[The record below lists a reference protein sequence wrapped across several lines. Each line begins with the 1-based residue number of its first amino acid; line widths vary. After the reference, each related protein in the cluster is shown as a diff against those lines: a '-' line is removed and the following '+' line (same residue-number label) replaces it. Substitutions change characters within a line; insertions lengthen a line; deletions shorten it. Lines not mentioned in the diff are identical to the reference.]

1 MHDLTKLQIRAKVL
15 SVISEIK
22 LVNEFSETL
31 LNKFCSEL
39 ISIDDKNTVF
49 DILIK
54 EYIKT
59 NENEGIFISFIIKKL
74 INPDYIE
81 QQVFKLLESANY
93 SDETKYKLIELLKTA
108 GIQYDFNTLPQYF
121 EKPSEI
127 LDSET
132 KKLLETAAYNPES
145 MLDFLDFVSAVND
158 KDKNLLLDSLK
169 SDYSGDILANI
180 IYPVLLSDF
189 DDNIKI
195 KTAEILGDSKS
206 SLAIEPLQYIIK
218 TSDNSN
224 LVKICNTGLKK
235 LKLSGASEEKAD
247 IYFKNIIKNSSPA
260 DFFTTIPDGGANQAL
275 LISRITKEK
284 KYLLS
289 AVVIND
295 INGITDCF
303 GFYNISQ
310 AEMVKI
316 LAKFYKTEGKYKVPS
331 SYVKTRI
338 NHAVDIT
345 IKNKHPFPYE
355 FICWNV
361 LTKDIEPLNNS
372 LEEIVK
378 TQLPLADI
386 DKNTIIDTL
395 TKDYSFRWYIK
406 PNENNTLKEITDKIY
421 SNDNIDI
428 KEINKLIKEN
438 KNIIFSE
445 EINKI
450 WKDKILNC
458 IYLLYTNYKKQDA
471 QVFLAILNNEEY
483 FDLFKI
489 IIIQRSI
496 FNHFAALKEASKDT
510 FFTAN
515 IFRKKQKES
524 DKINVKKVET
534 IIETLTKNW
543 LNDE

>member
-1 MHDLTKLQIRAKVL
+1 MNDLTKLQIRAKVL
-15 SVISEIK
+15 AVVSEIK
-22 LVNEFSETL
+22 SVQEFSEIL
-31 LNKFCSEL
+31 LDKFCSDL
-39 ISIDDKNTVF
+39 ISIDDKNTIF
-49 DILIK
+49 DILLK
-54 EYIKT
+54 EYIKM
-59 NENEGIFISFIIKKL
+59 NENECIFISLLIKKL

-81 QQVFKLLESANY
+81 QQVFKILESVNY
-93 SDETKYKLIELLKTA
+93 SDETKYKLIQLLKTA

-132 KKLLETAAYNPES
+132 KKLLESAAYNPES
-145 MLDFLDFVSAVND
+145 MLDFLDFVSAVDD
-158 KDKNLLLDSLK
+158 KDRNLLLDSLK

-189 DDNIKI
+189 DDNFKI

-206 SLAIEPLQYIIK
+206 SLAIEPFQYIIK
-218 TSDNSN
+218 TSDNTN
-224 LVKICNTGLKK
+224 LIKTCNTGLKK
-235 LKLSGASEEKAD
+235 LKLSGATKEKAD

-284 KYLLS
+284 KYIIS

-295 INGITDCF
+295 IKGIIDCF

-316 LAKFYKTEGKYKVPS
+316 LAKFYKTEGKYKVSS

-338 NHAVDIT
+338 NHAIDIT
-345 IKNKHPFPYE
+345 IRNKYPFPYE

-372 LEEIVK
+372 IEEIIK
-378 TQLPLADI
+378 TQLPLIEI
-386 DKNTIIDTL
+386 DKNTIIETL
-395 TKDYSFRWYIK
+395 IKDYSFRWYIK
-406 PNENNTLKEITDKIY
+406 SHENLTLKEITDKIY

-428 KEINKLIKEN
+428 EEINKIIKEN

-445 EINKI
+445 EINKL
-450 WKDKILNC
+450 WKDKIINC
-458 IYLLYTNYKKQDA
+458 IYLLYTNYKKPDA
-471 QVFLAILNNEEY
+471 QAFLAILNNDEY
-483 FDLFKI
+483 FDLFKV

-496 FNHFAALKEASKDT
+496 FNHFAALKETSKES

-515 IFRKKQKES
+515 IFGKKQKQS
-524 DKINVKKVET
+524 DKINIKRVEKIINTLAKK
-534 IIETLTKNW
+534 W
-543 LNDE
+543 LQDE